1 MSEHPELL
9 ALRARLEQEEAVYAE
24 LLAAVDTL
32 ASFPLPQERQ
42 PELPARMARLNEL
55 WSILRPPARA
65 GLGGAFARR
74 AWAAAAPSL
83 QRQAEFNSA
92 LVEVLNGHL
101 DETARLH
108 AHLRNLVAALVR
120 YLQRLL
126 PVIDARDRVVSALS
140 TTRSEL
146 ILEAFDRRQESLAR
160 RLEGLLALRDRVEA
174 LGEQVGALRA
184 ALDGAGAP
192 PPTAAADAA
201 RAAEDAAYG
210 AFENLYRGSRDDIAE
225 RLSASV
231 ALFDPPGPVVD
242 LGCGRGE
249 FLEALRERGIQG
261 RGVESN
267 RHLARQCRQRGLD
280 VSEGDL
286 VAFLRAQ
293 GDGSL
298 GGIFASQVAEHL
310 PPAALQALLRQS
322 HRALRPGGLLVLET
336 VNPRSALAFLEV
348 YTRDLT
354 HERPLHPD
362 TLRFLAA
369 AEGFTDVRV
378 EMRAPVDAATRLQ
391 SVPVDGLPP
400 RAAEALNE
408 NVARLNALLYAP
420 LEYALLARR

>member
-1 MSEHPELL
+1 
-9 ALRARLEQEEAVYAE
+9 
-24 LLAAVDTL
+24 
-32 ASFPLPQERQ
+32 
-42 PELPARMARLNEL
+42 
-55 WSILRPPARA
+55 
-65 GLGGAFARR
+65 
-74 AWAAAAPSL
+74 
-83 QRQAEFNSA
+83 
-92 LVEVLNGHL
+92 
-101 DETARLH
+101 
-108 AHLRNLVAALVR
+108 
-120 YLQRLL
+120 
-126 PVIDARDRVVSALS
+126 VIDARDRVVSALS